1 MTTDK
6 PIIHTPTKE
15 QMTQIEAGFIKTY
28 GKSYNRMRKS
38 ELALMIAN
46 QSTNYKKIEE
56 QANKIA
62 VLGITMKR
70 QRDVFK
76 KLLRRRDGK
85 DD

>member
-6 PIIHTPTKE
+6 AIIHTPTKE
-15 QMTQIEAGFIKTY
+15 QMLQIEAGFIKTY

-62 VLGITMKR
+62 VLGIMYHKR
-70 QRDVFK
+70 WKNLVK
-76 KLLRRRDGK
+76 IVRRKDGK

>member
-1 MTTDK
+1 MTDI
-6 PIIHTPTKE
+6 PTPTKE

-28 GKSYNRMRKS
+28 GRSYNRMRKS

-46 QSTNYKKIEE
+46 QSSNYKKIEE

-62 VLGITMKR
+62 YLGIMYKKR
-70 QRDVFK
+70 WQGLVKIVRK
-76 KLLRRRDGK
+76 KDGK